1 MPLFVSDP
9 NPRSRPLETAPKKL
23 SSMFASATPPVCSR
37 KERNDPSEHG
47 SCNSGRGLSAT
58 AGAGNGANATPSAA
72 VSATPTISPLPMQ
85 ALGENNRGAANS
97 DIPLAKHWL
106 PADTFSSPL
115 DGSPQLR
122 HQLEK
127 LARVF
132 TKYERALILYEAR
145 SGIPGARRKSKGNK
159 INLAIELSKTSAT
172 ATFMSL
178 RAVADKDAGVC
189 NAE

>member
-1 MPLFVSDP
+1 
-9 NPRSRPLETAPKKL
+9 
-23 SSMFASATPPVCSR
+23 
-37 KERNDPSEHG
+37 
-47 SCNSGRGLSAT
+47 
-58 AGAGNGANATPSAA
+58 
-72 VSATPTISPLPMQ
+72 MQ

-159 INLAIELSKTSAT
+159 INLAIELVRQQLPSGGPEA
-172 ATFMSL
+172 A
-178 RAVADKDAGVC
+178 AVHVQQMQQH
-189 NAE
+189 EPPPVLH

>member
-1 MPLFVSDP
+1 M
-9 NPRSRPLETAPKKL
+9 RSSRFSAKL
-23 SSMFASATPPVCSR
+23 DVLHFRRSQVAIIAYRAMAGKLTLTFHALIHRRNVLWYCPVNHTSR
-37 KERNDPSEHG
+37 KERNGTSEHG

-72 VSATPTISPLPMQ
+72 VSATPAISPLPMQ

-115 DGSPQLR
+115 DGPPQLR

-145 SGIPGARRKSKGNK
+145 SG
-159 INLAIELSKTSAT
+159 T
-172 ATFMSL
+172 
-178 RAVADKDAGVC
+178 
-189 NAE
+189 